1 MVIAADKINLE
12 VTIMYHKAYGLLRSN
27 KVLRIVVIVAF
38 LLAALTPSVAAQEK
52 SAESAW
58 EFHIAPYLWAMSMD
72 GNATVKGL
80 DVDVDV
86 GFSDI

>member
-1 MVIAADKINLE
+1 
-12 VTIMYHKAYGLLRSN
+12 MYQKPYGLMRQKKIL
-27 KVLRIVVIVAF
+27 VVVVIVVF
-38 LLAALTPSVAAQEK
+38 LLAALAPSVAAEEK
-52 SAESAW
+52 PAESAW

-80 DVDVDV
+80 EVNVGV

>member
-1 MVIAADKINLE
+1 MNQIGFALQ
-12 VTIMYHKAYGLLRSN
+12 RPS
-27 KVLRIVVIVAF
+27 KVLPILMIVAF
-38 LLAALTPSVAAQEK
+38 MLAFLSPALAAEEK
-52 SAESAW
+52 PAESAW

-80 DVDVDV
+80 EVNVDV